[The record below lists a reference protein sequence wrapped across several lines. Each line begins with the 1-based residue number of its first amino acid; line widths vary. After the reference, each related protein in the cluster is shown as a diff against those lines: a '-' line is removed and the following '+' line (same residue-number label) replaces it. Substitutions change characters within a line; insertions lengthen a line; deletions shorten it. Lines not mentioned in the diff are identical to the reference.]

1 MKYIARIME
10 TDEIYEHS
18 NLKVLYNNVL
28 YRVRQDNHDL
38 TVQFYKE
45 NNIGAT
51 SYIATMCKFFYDESV
66 FQYIRTHITLITR
79 NGNRSKIYRKGG
91 EY

>member
-18 NLKVLYNNVL
+18 NFKVLYKNVL

-38 TVQFYKE
+38 TVQFYKQ

-51 SYIATMCKFFYDESV
+51 SYIATMCKFFYDES
-66 FQYIRTHITLITR
+66 FPMKTHIGLITR
-79 NGNRSKIYRKGG
+79 NGNRSEIYVKGG

>member
-1 MKYIARIME
+1 MKYIARITE

-51 SYIATMCKFFYDESV
+51 SYIATMCKFFYDESIP
-66 FQYIRTHITLITR
+66 FIKTHIELITR
-79 NGNRSKIYRKGG
+79 NSNRTTIYKKGG
-91 EY
+91 EI